1 MPPALAD
8 RLDGRNYEWMKE
20 YLVRTNARQ
29 DMRTLPKLEM
39 AQALGLVNGS
49 EYGGYRAKN
58 FAVLMFA
65 DRPQDFGTK
74 NPSPVPPRSTTP
86 FQGQFTWDGS
96 VAASEAPPNSASAT
110 VASITEAPSSSTSS
124 LTDMSNV
131 II

>member
-1 MPPALAD
+1 
-8 RLDGRNYEWMKE
+8 
-20 YLVRTNARQ
+20 
-29 DMRTLPKLEM
+29 MRTLPKLEM

-65 DRPQDFGTK
+65 DRPQDFGTKNPSPVPQGLWNEKPVPRSTSGTK